1 MTVKPQVARKIMTFR
16 RPFPQTDKP
25 IRVAVALSVGS
36 NRSRRAGRSE
46 VFWAVDRADRYRMCA
61 ELVQLAGHVVVVCR
75 SQADASRVAGE
86 LSRHGVPTASVE
98 HRDFDAPHIRAQVV
112 TDETALSCARNGA
125 RCVVSFDPAAG
136 PRRYR
141 RRLDLLATPHALVVT
156 FVVPDR
162 AAEARLL
169 LANLDL
175 PDVVAGADLA
185 VARRALAVAEHTA
198 AESTAAESTRAER
211 TGAERTRAE
220 ATDSAARLAVA
231 RRAVARLSGHARSA
245 FVIASR
251 LVRGR
256 DADRAGDRLGSPS
269 GDQAPFHGDQRAS

>member
-1 MTVKPQVARKIMTFR
+1 MTDKPQVARKTMTFR

-36 NRSRRAGRSE
+36 NKSRSSRSKRIGRSE
-46 VFWAVDRADRYRMCA
+46 LFWAVDRADRYRMSA

-112 TDETALSCARNGA
+112 TDETALSCTRNGA
-125 RCVVSFDPAAG
+125 RCVVHFDPAAG

-141 RRLDLLATPHALVVT
+141 RRLDLLATPHALTVT
-156 FVVPDR
+156 FVVPER
-162 AAEARLL
+162 AGQARLL

-185 VARRALAVAEHTA
+185 VARRALAIAETEDA
-198 AESTAAESTRAER
+198 AAVRAATER
-211 TGAERTRAE
+211 TSAE
-220 ATDSAARLAVA
+220 APDSAAR
-231 RRAVARLSGHARSA
+231 RAIARLSGPARNA
-245 FVIASR
+245 FVTASR
-251 LVRGR
+251 LVRDR
-256 DADRAGDRLGSPS
+256 DGSRDGARLGSS
-269 GDQAPFHGDQRAS
+269 GGDQSPFHGDQRAS